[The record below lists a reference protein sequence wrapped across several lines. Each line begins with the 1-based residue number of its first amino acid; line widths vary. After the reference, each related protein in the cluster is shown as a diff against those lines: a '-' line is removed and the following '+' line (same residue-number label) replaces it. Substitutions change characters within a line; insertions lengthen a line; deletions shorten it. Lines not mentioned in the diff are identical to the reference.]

1 MWNQIKARKYAT
13 GDFSDWSWNDAT
25 RCIAI
30 HDFKTGKTDAD
41 QYAARIE
48 LLRRNPNLESRPTN
62 EMAEVMKQFYRISN
76 EITESDEESD
86 EESGEKSQAD
96 RICIQT
102 VIARERARVSI
113 DRMVDL

>member
-1 MWNQIKARKYAT
+1 
-13 GDFSDWSWNDAT
+13 
-25 RCIAI
+25 
-30 HDFKTGKTDAD
+30 
-41 QYAARIE
+41 
-48 LLRRNPNLESRPTN
+48 
-62 EMAEVMKQFYRISN
+62 MKQFYMISN

>member
-1 MWNQIKARKYAT
+1 
-13 GDFSDWSWNDAT
+13 
-25 RCIAI
+25 
-30 HDFKTGKTDAD
+30 
-41 QYAARIE
+41 
-48 LLRRNPNLESRPTN
+48 
-62 EMAEVMKQFYRISN
+62 MAEVMKQFYRISN

-113 DRMVDL
+113 NRMVATNCTSYMIHSL